1 MPKIKN
7 SSETF
12 SVIFKHCA
20 AVKKKRFNLLIRKP
34 SLERRSF
41 NTLRSDLLVV
51 KYELSLKINGN
62 QLNVLWTCK
71 RGVECASI
79 CFIRLF
85 SSAAGCRVE
94 LPMVVVISA
103 RMLFRDNNSP
113 LKLMSLLAS

>member
-1 MPKIKN
+1 MPKMKN

-20 AVKKKRFNLLIRKP
+20 VVKKKRFNLLIEKP

-41 NTLRSDLLVV
+41 NTLSSDLLVV

-62 QLNVLWTCK
+62 QLNALWTCK

-94 LPMVVVISA
+94 LPMVVISA